1 MAYSAV
7 RGLLG
12 LLIIINIVSCTTQ
25 ERIIDLWPE
34 GKIPNQKETNIEEV
48 HEFTDI
54 LRISKVQKPTIEVF
68 LPDKSIATGQ
78 ALLIFPGGGYKILAY
93 DKEGTDVAK
102 FLNERGIAGIVV
114 KYRLPSD
121 AMQIDKHKVPLIDAQ
136 RAIRIVRSRAG
147 EWNIDPKQIGIIGFS
162 AGGHLASTL
171 GTKYRHTMYSPVD
184 EIDKIS
190 ARPDFMA
197 LLYPVITMREKT
209 HKGSRDN
216 LLGKN
221 AAQDLIL
228 QYSIENQITENT
240 PPTYVIHAMDDTVV
254 PVENREYF
262 HTMHNLKSKAGCR
275 LYLFEKGGHGFGLA
289 QGDTVLKKWPFDLIE
304 WMNSLETE

>member
-1 MAYSAV
+1 MRYSLV
-7 RGLLG
+7 SVLLG
-12 LLIIINIVSCTTQ
+12 ILIIINIVSCNTT

-34 GKIPNQKETNIEEV
+34 GKIPNQKETSVEEV

-54 LRISKVQKPTIEVF
+54 LRISKVHKPTIEVF

-78 ALLIFPGGGYKILAY
+78 ALLIFPGGGYQILAY
-93 DKEGTDVAK
+93 DKEGTNIAK
-102 FLNERGIAGIVV
+102 FLTERGIAGIVV

-121 AMQIDKHKVPLIDAQ
+121 DYQTHKHKVPLIDAQ

-147 EWNIDPKQIGIIGFS
+147 EWNIDSKQIGIIGFS

-171 GTKYRHTMYSPVD
+171 GTKYNQTMYLPID
-184 EIDKIS
+184 EIDELS

-216 LLGKN
+216 LLGEN
-221 AAQDLIL
+221 ATEDLIMK
-228 QYSIENQITENT
+228 YSSENQITEST
-240 PPTYVIHAMDDTVV
+240 PPTYVVHAMDDTVV
-254 PVENREYF
+254 PVANSEYF
-262 HTMHNLKSKAGCR
+262 NTMHNLKSNAGCT

-289 QGDTVLKKWPFDLIE
+289 QDDTVLKQWPFNLIE